1 MNDKRKVLKKASL
14 ADLIF
19 RAIFIIFSILTVGI
33 TIHTYQLSVNTINE
47 EVKRNLEQTSALLEN
62 YFNHRLAILQI
73 RQDTDAGSLGL
84 TDHYG
89 NGRILNLE
97 QYFSDIE
104 AKEPSNSPDFRFLE
118 ANNHVFWS
126 DDNHLFLGMNSE
138 NLKYI
143 IDKNIYINTWYYLT
157 VTTDEKIT
165 HLLIRR
171 TPVVSSFTGEV
182 RSYLYNAAILN
193 NNILFVHSLKRVSRS
208 QEIFIVNNKK
218 LISSTIKKSTPR
230 YAEVEKC
237 IGNGVDTFSGKI
249 LNYTPLKIKSLNGSL
264 SIVSLKNKENV
275 TLLEQRFIYSVVL
288 SFFVLIAIAVLVRG
302 LFEHRILLALNAL
315 LSYAKSVSKKNG
327 NKHYLGSGILEF
339 DQIGAKLEGIF
350 IELIEAKE
358 ESHKAQA
365 AAEKLTLVKSDFL
378 ARMSHEIR
386 TPLNGILGISGLL
399 KQAQLPLEQKKQ
411 IQIIHQGGEH
421 LLAVLNDILD
431 FSQIEQDK
439 LNINFEE
446 FVLDDVLD
454 TINAI
459 YTPLC
464 MEKNITFNLNN
475 NIDNNVI
482 LYTDK
487 VRLTQILFNLLSNG
501 VKFTEIGQVTLSL
514 NLESKNGQIF
524 LCFDVEDT
532 GVGIDIENQASVFD
546 PFIQVESTGTRKF
559 GGSGLGLAIVKQLL
573 HLLNGSIT
581 VVSSPGLGT
590 SFTIRLPVEVIEY
603 KKELPLA
610 ASSHNEYLLPTNLK
624 VLLVEDNKSNAY
636 IAKAYCQKYSLDVT
650 WVTSAA
656 EGIQM
661 IKEHSFDLV
670 LMDNQM
676 PEMSGIEATRYI
688 RKILNLSLPIYA
700 YTADVLEDATN
711 EFLSAGADYIITKPI
726 KEKSILDALV
736 FYKAELKR
744 KN

>member
-84 TDHYG
+84 KDHYG
-89 NGRILNLE
+89 NDRILNLE
-97 QYFSDIE
+97 QYFADIE

-157 VTTDEKIT
+157 VTTDKKIT

-193 NNILFVHSLKRVSRS
+193 NNISFVHSLKRVSRS

-218 LISSTIKKSTPR
+218 LISSTIKKSTAR
-230 YAEVEKC
+230 YAEVEEC
-237 IGNGVDTFSGKI
+237 IGNGVETFAGKI

-339 DQIGAKLEGIF
+339 DQIGAKLEDIF

-365 AAEKLTLVKSDFL
+365 AAEKLTQVKSDFL

-386 TPLNGILGISGLL
+386 TPLNGILGISSLL

-454 TINAI
+454 TISAI

-464 MEKNITFNLNN
+464 MGKNITFNLNN
-475 NIDNNVI
+475 KIDTDVI

-501 VKFTEIGQVTLSL
+501 VKFTELGLVTLSL

-532 GVGIDIENQASVFD
+532 GVGIGIENQASVFD

-590 SFTIRLPVEVIEY
+590 LFTIRLPVEVIEY
-603 KKELPLA
+603 KKELPSE
-610 ASSHNEYLLPTNLK
+610 ASSHHEYLLPINLK

-688 RKILNLSLPIYA
+688 RKTLNLSLPIYA